1 MIPRKFRRKD
11 SRDVPSSKKESYHS
25 NPLVSANHTIQQ
37 QSYLKVAS
45 SLVSEGLTLATSQ
58 LQALYTS
65 LPPSLQAYID
75 LASQTIH
82 RNLPHQLQRYS
93 RTLPDKTS
101 SIPVNLDPT
110 TIATAWILPLIALLF
125 FMTRNYWHG
134 GHSGGYSPATQ
145 YSGGTP
151 RVTEGDYEYLD
162 EGDYN
167 PQNRYR
173 NDRSDSYGF
182 PRSRN
187 ASKAEPELD
196 PDILIMKHK
205 GTTYPLHFPAYDIS
219 EGRLSVGD
227 LRKVAAK
234 ETGTRDP
241 RCIKLLYKGK
251 SLHNDHRACKEE
263 NLKQNSEILCVISS
277 EPDRGGDDGNDSS
290 SSASSDMIANGIDDM
305 GRGARIDVDGT
316 IINDREPKKRRN
328 HRGGR
333 QKKRRDP
340 SPSRASPTSSSTS
353 TFLQPPNATSTNGS
367 SHSHTTSRQPSPP
380 RPTQPTQQK
389 KPTTPSEALDQIST
403 NFHQTFIPQCQRFI
417 SHPPTDPKTREFE
430 YKKLSEAI
438 LAQVILKLDEV
449 ETQGDEGVRARRKE
463 LVRETQGWLGSL
475 DERGRR

>member
-1 MIPRKFRRKD
+1 M
-11 SRDVPSSKKESYHS
+11 
-25 NPLVSANHTIQQ
+25 
-37 QSYLKVAS
+37 AS

-82 RNLPHQLQRYS
+82 RNLPHQLQQYS
-93 RTLPDKTS
+93 RAPPGKTS
-101 SIPVNLDPT
+101 SIFANLDPT

-134 GHSGGYSPATQ
+134 VRSGEYSPATQ
-145 YSGGTP
+145 YSGGAP

-162 EGDYN
+162 EDDYN

-173 NDRSDSYGF
+173 ADRSDSYNF
-182 PRSRN
+182 PRTRQ
-187 ASKAEPELD
+187 AEPLLD

-205 GTTYPLHFPAYDIS
+205 GTTYPLHFPAYDIA

-234 ETGTRDP
+234 ATGTRDP

-251 SLHNDHRACKEE
+251 SLRDDQRACKEE

-277 EPDRGGDDGNDSS
+277 EPYRGGDDGNDSS
-290 SSASSDMIANGIDDM
+290 SSASSEMMANDFDDT
-305 GRGARIDVDGT
+305 GRGARVDVDGT
-316 IINDREPKKRRN
+316 ILNDREPKKRRN

-333 QKKRRDP
+333 QRKRRDP
-340 SPSRASPTSSSTS
+340 SPSRASPPSSTS
-353 TFLQPPNATSTNGS
+353 TFLQPPSATSTTNGS
-367 SHSHTTSRQPSPP
+367 SYTHTTHTTPSRQPSPP
-380 RPTQPTQQK
+380 RPSTAQPQPPQQK

-403 NFHQTFIPQCQRFI
+403 SFHSNFKPQCERFI
-417 SHPPTDPKTREFE
+417 TSPPSDPKTREFE
-430 YKKLSEAI
+430 YKKLSEGI
-438 LAQVILKLDEV
+438 LAQVILKLDGV
-449 ETQGDEGVRARRKE
+449 ETEGDEGVRARRKE
-463 LVRETQGWLGSL
+463 LVRETQAWLGRL
-475 DERGRR
+475 DERSRR

>member
-1 MIPRKFRRKD
+1 M
-11 SRDVPSSKKESYHS
+11 
-25 NPLVSANHTIQQ
+25 
-37 QSYLKVAS
+37 AS

-82 RNLPHQLQRYS
+82 RNLPHQLQKYS
-93 RTLPDKTS
+93 RAPPEQTS
-101 SIPVNLDPT
+101 SILANLDPT
-110 TIATAWILPLIALLF
+110 TIATAWILPLIALIF

-134 GHSGGYSPATQ
+134 VRSGEYSPATQ
-145 YSGGTP
+145 YGGAP
-151 RVTEGDYEYLD
+151 RRVTEGDYEYLD
-162 EGDYN
+162 EDDYN

-173 NDRSDSYGF
+173 NERSDSYNF
-182 PRSRN
+182 PRTRQ
-187 ASKAEPELD
+187 AEPVLD

-205 GTTYPLHFPAYDIS
+205 GTTYPLHFPAYDIA

-227 LRKVAAK
+227 LRKVAA
-234 ETGTRDP
+234 EATGTRDP

-251 SLHNDHRACKEE
+251 SLRDDHRACKEE

-277 EPDRGGDDGNDSS
+277 EPYRGGDDGNDSS
-290 SSASSDMIANGIDDM
+290 SSASSEMIANGIDDM

-340 SPSRASPTSSSTS
+340 SPSRASPPSSSTS
-353 TFLQPPNATSTNGS
+353 TFLQPPSATSTNGS
-367 SHSHTTSRQPSPP
+367 SHSHTTSRQPSPH
-380 RPTQPTQQK
+380 RPTQPPPEQQQK
-389 KPTTPSEALDQIST
+389 KPSTPSEALDQIST
-403 NFHQTFIPQCQRFI
+403 NFHQTFKPQCERFI
-417 SHPPTDPKTREFE
+417 SHPPSDPKTRDFE
-430 YKKLSEAI
+430 YKKLSEGI
-438 LAQVILKLDEV
+438 LAQVILKLDGVVTE
-449 ETQGDEGVRARRKE
+449 GDEGVRARRKE
-463 LVRETQGWLGSL
+463 LVRETQAWLGRL